1 MSVLPRALT
10 RSGASTSEREIERQ
24 KRSNSNAAHQHE
36 AFAGHRRRLT
46 ELVMARSEAGAR
58 AAAGPRLCVLGA
70 GNCGDLDL
78 ERLASRY
85 RSIHLVDIDA
95 DALERARE
103 RQSASTRAVLV
114 PVAPLDLSGLL
125 EPLERWQKRQVTPEE
140 LLAHPEGAALAI
152 ARALGGPFD
161 VVVSACLLSQLHLT
175 VRNLLTETHPLFQAV
190 SYTLNLT
197 HLRTLSRLAKPGEGV
212 ALLVSDVATEQ
223 MAPLSGSRE
232 PRDCR
237 LLLDQLLQIGAV
249 FDAVRP
255 DVLVGIACDD
265 PSLVR
270 ELGLSSI
277 ADAWVWRNGPRR
289 AFLVYALELPRLAD
303 PKSADQQ
310 SADAQSAGE
319 QCVGQN
325 SEMSQNC
332 ERR

>member
-1 MSVLPRALT
+1 MSEVRRFMTL
-10 RSGASTSEREIERQ
+10 SGAPMSEREVERQ

-36 AFAGHRRRLT
+36 AFAGHRRQLT
-46 ELVMARSEAGAR
+46 DLLMARPEAGVAS
-58 AAAGPRLCVLGA
+58 AGGPRLCVLGA
-70 GNCGDLDL
+70 GNCGDLEL

-95 DALERARE
+95 DALERARA
-103 RQSASTRAVLV
+103 RQSPSTRAVLV

-125 EPLERWQKRQVTPEE
+125 QSLERWQQRQVTPDE
-140 LLAHPEGAALAI
+140 LLAQPERTALDI

-161 VVVSACLLSQLHLT
+161 VVVSACVLSQMHLS
-175 VRNLLTETHPLFQAV
+175 VRNVLTDAHPLFQAV

-197 HLRTLSRLAKPGEGV
+197 HLRTLSLLAQPGQGV

-232 PRDCR
+232 RGDFR
-237 LLLDQLLQIGAV
+237 ALLEHLLRIGAV

-255 DVLVGIACDD
+255 DRIVSIACDD

-277 ADAWVWRNGPRR
+277 VDAWVWQNGPRR
-289 AFLVYALELPRLAD
+289 AFLVYALELPRLL
-303 PKSADQQ
+303 
-310 SADAQSAGE
+310 G
-319 QCVGQN
+319 
-325 SEMSQNC
+325 
-332 ERR
+332 